1 MTFWCGESSQ
11 ALKKSFWSAGWP
23 AAGSKKVQT
32 RTGWS
37 AVALERGRKPEIDW
51 LNGEIVRRGA
61 EHGVP
66 TPLNRELVALVHDI
80 AAKRARPGLESL
92 YGVYLRLESGQL
104 GAAPVGPS
112 LTTQRTDSQPTSI
125 QLE

>member
-1 MTFWCGESSQ
+1 MIRSSM
-11 ALKKSFWSAGWP
+11 
-23 AAGSKKVQT
+23 
-32 RTGWS
+32 
-37 AVALERGRKPEIDW
+37 IDW

-112 LTTQRTDSQPTSI
+112 LTTQRVDGQPTSI